1 MGRNLL
7 LYLSKDEKLAEAVS
21 KYPCLHDM
29 SCNNYKN
36 QICLGN
42 AMAEVDREW
51 VSRKVKLKLYTCKAI
66 ILERQLHKRI

>member
-21 KYPCLHDM
+21 KYACLHDM

-36 QICLGN
+36 QTCLGN
-42 AMAEVDREW
+42 AMAEVDREMGFEKGKI
-51 VSRKVKLKLYTCKAI
+51 KVVYL
-66 ILERQLHKRI
+66 QSNNP